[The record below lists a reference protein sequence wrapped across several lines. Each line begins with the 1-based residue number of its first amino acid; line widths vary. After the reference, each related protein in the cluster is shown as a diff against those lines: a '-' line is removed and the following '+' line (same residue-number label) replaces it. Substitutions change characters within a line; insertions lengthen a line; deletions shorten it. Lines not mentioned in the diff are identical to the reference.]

1 VLGTFHTILV
11 TAFVS
16 VTALLLALIVHQRFR
31 IHRVRMTWRSG
42 RVGGIPIW
50 PVLFI
55 GVVTLFLVYA
65 QNIFPSVPI
74 TIYLGYLLGGVFWF
88 VALMISSSSVVTDYG
103 IIPEV
108 GRAGEAVA
116 WGQISDYFHV
126 EEGRRTHFVFMYQDF
141 MGVRRRLELA
151 VPAIDVER
159 FASILRSKLDTRIE
173 DPIRQIAGSKALES
187 DQ

>member
-1 VLGTFHTILV
+1 
-11 TAFVS
+11 
-16 VTALLLALIVHQRFR
+16 
-31 IHRVRMTWRSG
+31 
-42 RVGGIPIW
+42 
-50 PVLFI
+50 
-55 GVVTLFLVYA
+55 
-65 QNIFPSVPI
+65 
-74 TIYLGYLLGGVFWF
+74 
-88 VALMISSSSVVTDYG
+88 MISSSSVVTDYG

-126 EEGRRTHFVFMYQDF
+126 EEGRRTYFVFMYQDF
-141 MGVRRRLELA
+141 VGVRRRLELA

-159 FASILRSKLDTRIE
+159 FAAILRSKLDTRIE